1 MVAARREIERK
12 YEAGTPGLPDLT
24 GTGPVAT
31 VADRGVVVLDAVYYD
46 TADLRLSAAG
56 LTLRRR
62 TGGSDAGWHLKLPA
76 GPGARDEIQAPL
88 GDTVP
93 VELAALVRCRVRDQ
107 AVQPLVRLRTERAV
121 RHLLAADGTLLAEAS
136 VDTVRAERLTGG
148 AAGEARTARWT
159 EIEVELADGADPAV
173 LDQVEHRLEAAG
185 VRPAAAASKL
195 ERALAETFP
204 PEARPR
210 RAAPAPPV
218 TAGDHVLAHLRAQRD
233 TLLALDPAVRRDL
246 PDAVHRMRVA
256 TRRLRSVLRSYAKI
270 LDRAVTRPVGVE
282 LKWLAGELGRGRD
295 AEVLTERLTAALAGL
310 PEDLVTG
317 PVTERLRAWSAE
329 RASGAR
335 RELLAALDSTRY
347 LRLLDALDAV
357 VDRPPLRRAAAGRP
371 ARVLA
376 RVVRKE
382 WTKLSAALGDALALP
397 PGPGRDVALHEARK
411 QAKRARYAAEA
422 AAPGLA
428 EAAGVAAAAKTLQ
441 TPLGD
446 HQDGVMTRQAL
457 RELAA
462 AAEQA
467 GESTFTYGLLYGR
480 EERRAAEVETRLP
493 TVWKDLA
500 KRTALPG

>member
-12 YEAGTPGLPDLT
+12 YEAGAPGLPDLT
-24 GTGPVAT
+24 GAGPVAS
-31 VADRGVVVLDAVYYD
+31 VADRGTSALDAVYYD

-93 VELAALVRCRVRDQ
+93 ADLAALVRCRVRDR
-107 AVQPLVRLRTERAV
+107 AVRPLVRLRTERAV

-136 VDTVRAERLTGG
+136 VDTVQAERLADDT
-148 AAGEARTARWT
+148 ADETRTARWT
-159 EIEVELADGADPAV
+159 EIEVELTDGADPAV

-185 VRPAAAASKL
+185 VRRSTAASKL
-195 ERALAETFP
+195 ERALAETLP
-204 PEARPR
+204 PEARPG
-210 RAAPAPPV
+210 RAAPEPPV

-256 TRRLRSVLRSYAKI
+256 TRRLRSVLRSYATV
-270 LDRAVTRPVGVE
+270 LDRAATRPVGAE

-295 AEVLTERLTAALAGL
+295 AEVLTERLTAALDGL

-317 PVTERLRAWSAE
+317 PVGERLRTWSAE
-329 RASGAR
+329 RAGAAR
-335 RELLAALDSTRY
+335 RELLAALDGTRY
-347 LRLLDALDAV
+347 LALLDALDAV
-357 VDRPPLRRAAAGRP
+357 VDRPPLRPAAAGRP

-382 WTKLSAALGDALALP
+382 WRKLATALGDALALP

-422 AAPGLA
+422 AAPALD
-428 EAAGVAAAAKTLQ
+428 EAAGVASAAKGLQ
-441 TPLGD
+441 TLLGD
-446 HQDGVMTRQAL
+446 HQDGVMARQAL

-462 AAEQA
+462 AAERA
-467 GESTFTYGLLYGR
+467 GESTFAYGLLYGR
-480 EERRAAEVETRLP
+480 EEQRAAEVETRLP
-493 TVWKDLA
+493 AAWKELR
-500 KRTALPG
+500 KRTELPG